1 MIDIRIIHPAT
12 ATEQQMV
19 VEATEQLCEGYC
31 ITSSKSPLASITF
44 SNGAVKVIDGL
55 AVIPITAIITVVL
68 PNQCSCNCK
77 RPQVYA
83 ETFNIAF
90 TATDANN
97 VTLTPGATV
106 EVVPANTKCCSV
118 GSIKVITSLT
128 ATIA

>member
-1 MIDIRIIHPAT
+1 MIDIRIINPAT
-12 ATEQQMV
+12 ATEQQVV
-19 VEATEQLCEGYC
+19 VEATEQLCEEYC
-31 ITSSKSPLASITF
+31 INSSKAPLASIAF
-44 SNGAVKVIDGL
+44 SKGAVKVIDGL

-83 ETFNIAF
+83 ETFYIAF
-90 TATDANN
+90 TATAANN

-106 EVVPANTKCCSV
+106 EVVPASTKCCSV

>member
-31 ITSSKSPLASITF
+31 INSSKAPLASIAF
-44 SNGAVKVIDGL
+44 SKGAVKVIDGL

-68 PNQCSCNCK
+68 PNQSSCNCK
-77 RPQVYA
+77 RPQVYS
-83 ETFNIAF
+83 ETFDIAF
-90 TATDANN
+90 TATAANN

-106 EVVPANTKCCSV
+106 EVVPASTKCCSV

-128 ATIA
+128 ATIE